1 MSQRRKPFPIS
12 LLLIAVL
19 LLLIYFMNDG
29 KFGVGSGSQ
38 SGESDIQEDTSTVNI
53 QPAMTTD
60 RVTEDTVYEA
70 IDTTVI
76 EDEKQELEEQSEVL
90 AYNSI
95 AVTKQNDTLYYN
107 INEKAY
113 TNLLA
118 GIAETNFELPYR
130 VKLAGNLTYAEER
143 EIKDILEE
151 KEIDFT
157 IVENL

>member
-38 SGESDIQEDTSTVNI
+38 SGKSDIQEDTSTVNI

-60 RVTEDTVYEA
+60 RVIEDTVHEA
-70 IDTTVI
+70 VDTTVI
-76 EDEKQELEEQSEVL
+76 EEKQELEEQSEVL
-90 AYNSI
+90 AYNSVS
-95 AVTKQNDTLYYN
+95 VTKKNDTLYYN